1 MADETREEKVKR
13 ITDRIHKDRGFV
25 YDVLGFGAELDP
37 DYFEVYCQMHWGFFK
52 EKDRH
57 LDAKTRELIEIGI
70 LAFKGMKHEVYTHT
84 KKALR
89 LGATMEE
96 ALEAFKVASIGGG
109 APVLMEGLYALKRIH
124 DEQQAEKEGK

>member
-1 MADETREEKVKR
+1 MAEETREEKVKR

-96 ALEAFKVASIGGG
+96 ALEAFEVASIGGG

-124 DEQQAEKEGK
+124 DEQQVEKEGK

>member
-1 MADETREEKVKR
+1 MAEETREEKVKR

-52 EKDRH
+52 EDDRH

-96 ALEAFKVASIGGG
+96 ALEAFEVASIGGG

>member
-1 MADETREEKVKR
+1 MAPETREEKVKR

-25 YDVLGFGAELDP
+25 YDVLGFGVELDP

-52 EKDRH
+52 EEPRH
-57 LDAKTRELIEIGI
+57 LEPKTRELIEIGI

-96 ALEAFKVASIGGG
+96 ALEAFEVASIGGG
-109 APVLMEGLYALKRIH
+109 APVLLEGLVALKRIR
-124 DEQQAEKEGK
+124 DEQEKVGK

>member
-1 MADETREEKVKR
+1 MPPETREEKVKR
-13 ITDRIHKDRGFV
+13 ITDRIHRDRGFV
-25 YDVLGFGAELDP
+25 YDVLGFGVELDP

-52 EKDRH
+52 EEPRH
-57 LDAKTRELIEIGI
+57 LEPKTRELIEIGI

-96 ALEAFKVASIGGG
+96 ALEAFEVASIGGG
-109 APVLMEGLYALKRIH
+109 APVLLEGLVALKRIR
-124 DEQQAEKEGK
+124 DEQAEESK

>member
-1 MADETREEKVKR
+1 MAPETREEKVKR

-52 EKDRH
+52 EETRH
-57 LDAKTRELIEIGI
+57 LDPKTRELIEIGL
-70 LAFKGMKHEVYTHT
+70 LAFKGMKHEVYTHS

-96 ALEAFKVASIGGG
+96 VLEAFEVASIGGG

-124 DEQQAEKEGK
+124 DEQQAEESK

>member
-1 MADETREEKVKR
+1 MAEETREEKVKR

-96 ALEAFKVASIGGG
+96 ALEAFEVASIGGG

>member
-96 ALEAFKVASIGGG
+96 ALEAFEVASIGGG